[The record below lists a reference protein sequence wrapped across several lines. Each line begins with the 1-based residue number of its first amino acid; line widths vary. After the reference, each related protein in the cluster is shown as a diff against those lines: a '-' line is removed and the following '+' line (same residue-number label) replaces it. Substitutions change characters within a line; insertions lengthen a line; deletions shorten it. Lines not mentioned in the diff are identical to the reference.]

1 VKVDKKRFDEAVE
14 YLRLIDNAQ
23 LEDLDLSEFG
33 VKGDEIKKDVAELKE
48 TGVKNTT
55 IILDWECFRLIQE
68 VDSEL

>member
-48 TGVKNTT
+48 TGVKNTM